1 MEIKIRPLTNR
12 DFFTVVNMLS
22 KISGEAG
29 RVMSGL
35 ITSKKTVKAGSKEDA
50 EQLEALGQQIA
61 LAVLEA
67 CYKHVQ
73 DDLIKWFASLVDEV
87 TDAEGNIVRYN
98 GSKKMTVN
106 EYLDKLPPSTTLQI
120 FEQLKN
126 APEAKDFFT
135 RAWRLSKEM
144 GKSANQYL
152 GKSKK

>member
-12 DFFTVVNMLS
+12 DFFTVVDMLS

-35 ITSKKTVKAGSKEDA
+35 ITSRRTVKAGSKEDT
-50 EQLEALGQQIA
+50 EQMEALGQQIA

-73 DDLIKWFASLVDEV
+73 DDLIKWFASLLDEV
-87 TDAEGNIVRYN
+87 TDAEGNTVRYN
-98 GSKKMTVN
+98 GKMTVK

-120 FEQLKN
+120 FEQLKD
-126 APEAKDFFT
+126 APETKDFFT

-144 GKSANQYL
+144 NKSANQYL

>member
-12 DFFTVVNMLS
+12 DFFTVVDMLS

-35 ITSKKTVKAGSKEDA
+35 ITSRRTVKAGSKEDT
-50 EQLEALGQQIA
+50 EQMEALGQQIA

-73 DDLIKWFASLVDEV
+73 DDLIKWFASLLDEV
-87 TDAEGNIVRYN
+87 TDAEGNTVRYN
-98 GSKKMTVN
+98 GKMTVK

-120 FEQLKN
+120 FEQLKD
-126 APEAKDFFT
+126 APETKDFFT

-144 GKSANQYL
+144 SRSASQFT

>member
-1 MEIKIRPLTNR
+1 MEVKIRSLTNR
-12 DFFTVVNMLS
+12 DFFTVVDMLS

-35 ITSKKTVKAGSKEDA
+35 ITSRKTIKAGSKEDA
-50 EQLEALGQQIA
+50 EQMEALGQQIA

-67 CYKHVQ
+67 CYKHVR
-73 DDLIKWFASLVDEV
+73 DDLIKWFASLI
-87 TDAEGNIVRYN
+87 GK
-98 GSKKMTVN
+98 SVN
-106 EYLDKLPPSTTLQI
+106 EYLDQMPPVTTLQI
-120 FEQLKN
+120 IEQLKD

-144 GKSANQYL
+144 NAFASQFT

>member
-35 ITSKKTVKAGSKEDA
+35 ITSRKTVKAGSKEDT
-50 EQLEALGQQIA
+50 EQMEALGQQIA

-73 DDLIKWFASLVDEV
+73 DDLIKWFASLAGKSV
-87 TDAEGNIVRYN
+87 
-98 GSKKMTVN
+98 S
-106 EYLDKLPPSTTLQI
+106 EYLDKMPPETTLQI
-120 FEQLKN
+120 IEQLK
-126 APEAKDFFT
+126 EAQETKDFFT
-135 RAWRLSKEM
+135 RAWRLFKEIN
-144 GKSANQYL
+144 KSASQFTE
-152 GKSKK
+152 KSKK

>member
-35 ITSKKTVKAGSKEDA
+35 ITSRKTVKAGSKEDA

-73 DDLIKWFASLVDEV
+73 DDLIKWFASLI
-87 TDAEGNIVRYN
+87 GK
-98 GSKKMTVN
+98 SVN
-106 EYLDKLPPSTTLQI
+106 EYLDQMPPVTTLQI
-120 FEQLKN
+120 IEQLKD
-126 APEAKDFFT
+126 APEVKDFFT
-135 RAWRLSKEM
+135 AAWRLAREM
-144 GKSANQYL
+144 SKSASQFT

>member
-12 DFFTVVNMLS
+12 DFFTVVDMLS

-35 ITSKKTVKAGSKEDA
+35 ITSRRTVKAGSKEDA
-50 EQLEALGQQIA
+50 EQLETLGQQIA

-73 DDLIKWFASLVDEV
+73 DDLIKWFASLLDEV
-87 TDAEGNIVRYN
+87 TDAEGNTVRYN
-98 GSKKMTVN
+98 GKMTVK

-120 FEQLKN
+120 FEQLKD
-126 APEAKDFFT
+126 APETKDFFT

-144 GKSANQYL
+144 NKSASQFTGESN
-152 GKSKK
+152 K

>member
-35 ITSKKTVKAGSKEDA
+35 ITSRKTVKAGSKEDA

-73 DDLIKWFASLVDEV
+73 DDLIKWFASLLDEV
-87 TDAEGNIVRYN
+87 TDAEGNTVRYN
-98 GSKKMTVN
+98 GKMTVN

-120 FEQLKN
+120 IGQLKD
-126 APEAKDFFT
+126 APETEDFFT
-135 RAWRLSKEM
+135 RA
-144 GKSANQYL
+144 
-152 GKSKK
+152 

>member
-29 RVMSGL
+29 RVMSSL
-35 ITSKKTVKAGSKEDA
+35 ITSRKTVKAGSKEDA

-73 DDLIKWFASLVDEV
+73 DDLIKWFASLI
-87 TDAEGNIVRYN
+87 GK
-98 GSKKMTVN
+98 SVN
-106 EYLDKLPPSTTLQI
+106 EYLDQMPPSTTLQI
-120 FEQLKN
+120 IEQLK
-126 APEAKDFFT
+126 EAQETKDFFT

-144 GKSANQYL
+144 SKSASQFT

>member
-35 ITSKKTVKAGSKEDA
+35 ITSRKTVKAGSKEDA

-73 DDLIKWFASLVDEV
+73 DDLIKWFASLI
-87 TDAEGNIVRYN
+87 GK
-98 GSKKMTVN
+98 SVN
-106 EYLDKLPPSTTLQI
+106 EYLDQMPPVTTLQI
-120 FEQLKN
+120 IEQLKD

-135 RAWRLSKEM
+135 AAWRLAREM
-144 GKSANQYL
+144 SKSASQFT